1 MLYYIILAFGNVRDH
16 VIWIKTDVIISK
28 IKCPIIG
35 TVF

>member
-1 MLYYIILAFGNVRDH
+1 MFYYIILAFVNAQDH
-16 VIWIKTDVIISK
+16 VIWIRIGVIISK